1 MFDVLFGP
9 GLRLTPID
17 EQPFKAKGIFIF
29 FQEFPMGL
37 FYTTLSFS
45 EIIIQWST
53 NRKSARDQ
61 DRDICSKYRQSYIIV
76 RLFLEH
82 LHMRT
87 EYNITY
93 TVRNIILAI
102 WKDACCL
109 RVQLNLGS
117 CIARK
122 RSSFIV
128 QSNSI

>member
-1 MFDVLFGP
+1 MGA
-9 GLRLTPID
+9 GTRNTSRRLLVNGQLI
-17 EQPFKAKGIFIF
+17 E
-29 FQEFPMGL
+29 
-37 FYTTLSFS
+37 
-45 EIIIQWST
+45 
-53 NRKSARDQ
+53 NRELDP

-87 EYNITY
+87 EYTITY

-128 QSNSI
+128 RQNCVK